1 MKNRMLCKPTW
12 NNGTVIVGGQDELHI
27 KCICLVAG
35 YAKQFGCNTH
45 DRPAIMEY
53 EVLDEEIV

>member
-1 MKNRMLCKPTW
+1 MEQWHGYC
-12 NNGTVIVGGQDELHI
+12 GGGGGQDELHI

-45 DRPAIMEY
+45 DRPAILEY
-53 EVLDEEIV
+53 EEIDEEIV